1 MRPLRIERY
10 GDRPSL
16 PADVALCAAV
26 VRLAMRDALGK
37 KEEFKSDAL
46 DFLHSFLDGAPPD
59 LVAAYQTG
67 EINLQYIC
75 PWDRPEFLRNSKHGK
90 HIGEHQPALPKGIG

>member
-26 VRLAMRDALGK
+26 VRLAMRDALRGNG
-37 KEEFKSDAL
+37 EAS
-46 DFLHSFLDGAPPD
+46 DFLATFLDGVRAD
-59 LVAAYQTG
+59 LLSAYHTG
-67 EINLQYIC
+67 AVDLTYLC
-75 PWDRPEFLRNSKHGK
+75 PWERPE
-90 HIGEHQPALPKGIG
+90 LPNREKSYR